1 MWTKIRKPLL
11 WILSIQLIA
20 YVAGR
25 VIEKKMVS
33 GDEGSDDFKIAAICN
48 GRKFHSRATHLRS
61 GAVVAGMGGM
71 DVDLRDATL
80 DPTGATVQLNAM
92 MGGIQ
97 LTVPDTWAVDV
108 DAETLAGGFEANVT
122 PVDQLPDDAPKLRVH
137 AVTRMGGALV
147 TTES

>member
-1 MWTKIRKPLL
+1 M
-11 WILSIQLIA
+11 
-20 YVAGR
+20 
-25 VIEKKMVS
+25 
-33 GDEGSDDFKIAAICN
+33 
-48 GRKFHSRATHLRS
+48 
-61 GAVVAGMGGM
+61 AGMGGV

-80 DPTGATVQLNAM
+80 DPTGATVELSAV

-137 AVTRMGGALV
+137 AVARMGGALV
-147 TTES
+147 TTEA